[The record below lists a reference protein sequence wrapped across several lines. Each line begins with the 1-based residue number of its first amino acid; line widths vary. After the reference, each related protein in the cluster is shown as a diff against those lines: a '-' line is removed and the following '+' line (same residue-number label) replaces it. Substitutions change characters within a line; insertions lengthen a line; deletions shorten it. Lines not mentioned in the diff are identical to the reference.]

1 LPGSVVLYADPYEK
15 HMRLIRNLSKND
27 ALREL
32 QRVNADPHGI
42 AAMLPKMEHC
52 VIAVEGLRCK
62 VANIMKQ
69 EMLSLGGDVA
79 VARDSVAC
87 AVESTDALV
96 IGTRKQVERLLE
108 KLASQPF
115 GLQDI
120 AGGMRLLLER
130 SERTDFV
137 LATPR
142 RTIVLGDRTL
152 VMGIINMT
160 PDSFSDGGKYGSVD
174 EAVEA
179 ALHMEE
185 EGADLIDVG
194 GESTRPGAGSL
205 SVDDELSRIIPLV
218 RALKARSKIPVSVD
232 TTKKAVA
239 EAAVGEGAELI
250 NDISALRFDPGMAH
264 FAASAGVPVILMH
277 MRGTPETMQKGDL
290 EYESLQ
296 GELVNFF
303 EERKR
308 VAVQAGIDEENIVL
322 DPGIGFGKTGT
333 DNCTLIRTLGDFK
346 CLGRPLLVGPSR
358 KSFIGNITGG
368 APEERLE
375 GTAAAVTAAVLAG
388 AHIVRVHDV
397 GFMRRVVDMA
407 DAIAGPTR
415 DQP

>member
-1 LPGSVVLYADPYEK
+1 
-15 HMRLIRNLSKND
+15 MRLIRNLSKND

-32 QRVNADPHGI
+32 QRVGADPHGI
-42 AAMLPKMEHC
+42 ASMLPKMEHC
-52 VIAVEGLRCK
+52 VIVVEGLRCK

-87 AVESTDALV
+87 TVELTDALV
-96 IGTRKQVERLLE
+96 TGTRKQVDRFIE

-115 GLQDI
+115 GLRDI
-120 AGGMRLLLER
+120 SRDMQLLLER

-137 LATPR
+137 LTTPR
-142 RTIVLGDRTL
+142 RTISLGDRTL

-179 ALHMEE
+179 ALRMEE

-205 SVDDELSRIIPLV
+205 PVADELNRVIPLV
-218 RALKARSKIPVSVD
+218 RALASRSGIPVSVD

-250 NDISALRFDPGMAH
+250 NDISALRFDPGMAP

-277 MRGTPETMQKGDL
+277 MRGTPETMQRGDL

-296 GELVNFF
+296 GELINFF
-303 EERKR
+303 EVRKE
-308 VAVQAGIDEENIVL
+308 AAMQAGIDEENIVF
-322 DPGIGFGKTGT
+322 DPGIGFGKTGA
-333 DNCTLIRTLGDFK
+333 DNCTLIRTLDDFK

-407 DAIAGPTR
+407 DAIAGPAR
-415 DQP
+415 NHP